1 MSVYKEG
8 YYIIKQILEN
18 SKQIYNDA
26 CDYGAPVTKGDN
38 MWNRM
43 KQLVDD
49 FGLPETRTVH
59 DYGIGKTVSIHIKLM
74 DEWADGG
81 EEIWLL
87 EYTTIN
93 NKCCKYDG
101 YVDVNLIKPIKIHI

>member
-8 YYIIKQILEN
+8 YYIIQQIKEN
-18 SKQIYNDA
+18 STQIYTDA
-26 CDYGAPVTKGDN
+26 CDYGAPVTKGDS
-38 MWNRM
+38 MWNMMR
-43 KQLVDD
+43 QLVDD
-49 FGLPETRTVH
+49 YGLPETRWVS
-59 DYGIGKTVSIHIKLM
+59 GNGKTVSIHIKLL